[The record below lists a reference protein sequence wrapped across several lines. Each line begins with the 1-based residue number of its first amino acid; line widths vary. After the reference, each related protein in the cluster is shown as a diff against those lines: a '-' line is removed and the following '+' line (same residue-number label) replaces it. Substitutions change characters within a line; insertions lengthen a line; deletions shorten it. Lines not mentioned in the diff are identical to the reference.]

1 MKAPQRLSVVAL
13 HLGVQMLERSRL
25 DTAGIDIDVQVG
37 SSQTNHSTEPVG
49 TELTF
54 VDKSIQRA
62 SRNSEMPGRFFGAE
76 PVVASF
82 VALFRRRRSWWC
94 HRTIILD
101 HPLTHFNSF
110 CLVSVI
116 LLTVR
121 VSDSNQRQVAKFS
134 SLRSRSR
141 SPGSQG
147 NECLNQCFKGRP

>member
-1 MKAPQRLSVVAL
+1 MKAPLRSSVVAL

-25 DTAGIDIDVQVG
+25 DTARIDIDVQVG
-37 SSQTNHSTEPVG
+37 SSQTNHSTEPVR

-54 VDKSIQRA
+54 VDKPIQRA
-62 SRNSEMPGRFFGAE
+62 SRNSEMPGRFFGAK

-110 CLVSVI
+110 CFVSVI
-116 LLTVR
+116 FLTQQS
-121 VSDSNQRQVAKFS
+121 SDNNLQHMEIQFNTFFS
-134 SLRSRSR
+134 
-141 SPGSQG
+141 
-147 NECLNQCFKGRP
+147 